1 MGSLVFSWIFNRHPI
16 CDMSNARGIRCGV
29 ESVNCLAHQ
38 QIIARLGIA
47 LDGGI
52 NQGVEKALGGVL
64 GERDNGEPIAEAI
77 TGASI
82 AVSGVRHL
90 GVMLDKLELLWV
102 LHGINR
108 RNTQRRLPMS

>member
-1 MGSLVFSWIFNRHPI
+1 MWSLVFSWIFNRHPI
-16 CDMSNARGIRCGV
+16 CDMSNARSIRCGV

-38 QIIARLGIA
+38 QIIARLGMA
-47 LDGGI
+47 LGGGI
-52 NQGVEKALGGVL
+52 NQGVKEALGGVL
-64 GERDNGEPIAEAI
+64 GERDNGEPSADAI
-77 TGASI
+77 TGTSI

-90 GVMLDKLELLWV
+90 GVMLDKFELLWV